1 MIIPSRSIRQMLA
14 NFSDFDFSKGQ
25 YRSSVKE
32 KGSVFTSSTRSEIK
46 QFHVAVVQ
54 RRQRKVQKS
63 VLHVR
68 SRCFLNFIIAFLPFS
83 LPSGSPSS
91 FLKPPSTVS
100 ILCLCQTVVCAFKH
114 IQFTFAQNTS
124 QDQDP
129 ESRWPEMLRNVQF
142 KWFGMLWTYI
152 LLSTPVYR
160 GHFFYHMGQF
170 FETSGFRRFLRAL
183 YKSLNWRLACR
194 TMARPVILT
203 MKDSFSKIF
212 LLKNFLP
219 RVYYLGLTYLWYSL
233 AAQF

>member
-54 RRQRKVQKS
+54 LRQRKVQKS

-129 ESRWPEMLRNVQF
+129 EKRWPEMLRNVQF
-142 KWFGMLWTYI
+142 KWFGMLWT
-152 LLSTPVYR
+152 
-160 GHFFYHMGQF
+160 
-170 FETSGFRRFLRAL
+170 
-183 YKSLNWRLACR
+183 
-194 TMARPVILT
+194 
-203 MKDSFSKIF
+203 
-212 LLKNFLP
+212 
-219 RVYYLGLTYLWYSL
+219 
-233 AAQF
+233 